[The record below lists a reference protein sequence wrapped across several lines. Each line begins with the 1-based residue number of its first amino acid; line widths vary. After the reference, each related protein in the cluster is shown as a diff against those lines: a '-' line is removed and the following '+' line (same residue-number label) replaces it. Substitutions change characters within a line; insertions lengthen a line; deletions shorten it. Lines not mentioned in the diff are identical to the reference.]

1 MQEIKKPKLAKFITK
16 ADMQRIYY
24 KETGDKVGERLIN
37 KWYKEIKKQHEGV
50 VLPHKQKIPEKWFY
64 EYLAESN
71 F

>member
-16 ADMQRIYY
+16 AEMQRIYEE
-24 KETGDKVGERLIN
+24 ETGDKVGIRLIN
-37 KWYKEIKKQHEGV
+37 KWYKDIKKQHEGV